1 MTAAVVITLGC
12 PATQSAA
19 SDAGVWRK
27 RQVNL
32 PLSGARGMSL
42 AKVGS
47 DTIVFSG
54 GGAFTCGGGAGN
66 VVTGTCVVVV
76 VEVVVVGFGF
86 GFDGFVVVVTGR
98 VVVVVVAG
106 EVVVVV
112 VEDVAEVVVV
122 VVVVPV
128 VGR

>member
-1 MTAAVVITLGC
+1 MITLGC

-86 GFDGFVVVVTGR
+86 GFDVVVTGR